1 MVGGLKSFHKE
12 KPTKADLNC
21 EKCIDNYQSSFILNT
36 AALADFYEFI
46 ASYVAVNKENTL
58 QNESFQKEV

>member
-1 MVGGLKSFHKE
+1 MLRQTKEKHNITDSEFKDLIAMVGGLKSFHKE

-36 AALADFYEFI
+36 AA
-46 ASYVAVNKENTL
+46 
-58 QNESFQKEV
+58 